1 MQKKLIAL
9 AIAGLSGAAFAQSN
23 VTVYGAA
30 DASLDFIRVSGGSP
44 SDDTPN
50 YNRVS
55 SNGSHIGF
63 KGMESL
69 GNGMVAVFQYETAVN
84 LDGGGATSALLG
96 FSRDSYVGLA
106 GGFGTVIMGSASGP
120 TRNLANAMDV
130 NTNHDGITSNR
141 AILGKLGGAWAGLNL
156 NTSADLL
163 TTGSSTLGAVAV
175 SGQQRSGNGASIF
188 DQYLPNVIAYVSPN
202 FSGFQATIGY
212 VANENK
218 SDLAAT
224 KVNTSAVDL
233 GLTYSNGPIW
243 VGLTHGDIQVRNQ
256 DSGAAGTLASTLGGV
271 LGNDIRTKET
281 RLGGKYDFGN
291 ATVRLLWSQNKSDA
305 SLGDI
310 GKQTTWGIGGTFNVT
325 ANGKITG
332 QYYRANDIKDGALAG
347 SETGAKF
354 YTLGYEH
361 SLSKRTSLNAAY
373 AYLKNDANTDSLGG
387 LPIGGYD
394 FGNNSTGLAA
404 GGVKLS
410 GLQFGLRHSF

>member
-23 VTVYGAA
+23 VTVYGVA
-30 DASLDFIRVSGGSP
+30 DASFDFVRVSGNGLNAVP
-44 SDDTPN
+44 GGTPLAYTANDTPN
-50 YNRVS
+50 FNRVS

-63 KGMESL
+63 KGVESL
-69 GNGMVAVFQYETAVN
+69 GNGMVAVFQYESAVN
-84 LDGGGATSALLG
+84 LDAGGGQVLLG
-96 FSRDSYVGLA
+96 TSRDSYVGLA

-130 NTNHDGITSNR
+130 NTNHDSITSNR
-141 AILGKLGGAWAGLNL
+141 AILGKLSGAWAGLNA
-156 NTSADLL
+156 NSAGDFFLS
-163 TTGSSTLGAVAV
+163 GSAPLAASQV
-175 SGQQRSGNGASIF
+175 RSGNGASVF

-212 VANENK
+212 LANENK
-218 SDLAAT
+218 SDAAAT

-256 DSGAAGTLASTLGGV
+256 DGGAASTLAGALSG

-291 ATVRLLWSQNKSDA
+291 ATVRLMWSQNKSDT

-310 GKQTTWGIGGTFNVT
+310 AKQTVWGIGGTFNVT

-332 QYYRANDIKDGALAG
+332 QYYRANDLKDVFLAA
-347 SETGAKF
+347 SDTGAKF
-354 YTLGYEH
+354 YSLGYEH

-373 AYLKNDANTDSLGG
+373 AHLKNDSNA
-387 LPIGGYD
+387 IGYD
-394 FGNNSTGLAA
+394 FGNNATGLAA
-404 GGVKLS
+404 GGVKLT

>member
-9 AIAGLSGAAFAQSN
+9 AIASLSGAAFAQSN

-30 DASLDFIRVSGGSP
+30 DASFDFIRVSGGAP
-44 SDDTPN
+44 GADTPN
-50 YNRVS
+50 YQRVS

-84 LDGGGATSALLG
+84 LDAGAGNQLLG
-96 FSRDSYVGLA
+96 TSRDSYIGLA

-130 NTNHDGITSNR
+130 NTSHYGITSNR
-141 AILGKLGGAWAGLNL
+141 AILGKLGGAWAGLNA
-156 NTSADLL
+156 NTAGDLFVN
-163 TTGSSTLGAVAV
+163 GSNPLGASPQV
-175 SGQQRSGNGASIF
+175 RSSNGASIF

-212 VANENK
+212 LANENK
-218 SDLAAT
+218 SDAAAS
-224 KVNTSAVDL
+224 KVNTSAYDF
-233 GLTYSNGPIW
+233 GLNYANGPIF
-243 VGLTHGDIQVRNQ
+243 VGLTHGDIQVRNNP
-256 DSGAAGTLASTLGGV
+256 GAVGTLANGLGI
-271 LGNDIRTKET
+271 GNNIRTKET

-291 ATVRLLWSQNKSDA
+291 ATVRLLWSQNKSDT
-305 SLGDI
+305 SLGNL

-347 SETGAKF
+347 SDTGAKF
-354 YTLGYEH
+354 FTLGYEH

-373 AYLKNDANTDSLGG
+373 AHLKNDTNA
-387 LPIGGYD
+387 IGYD
-394 FGNNSTGLAA
+394 FANNSTGLA
-404 GGVKLS
+404 GGDIKLT
-410 GLQFGLRHSF
+410 GLQLGLRHSF

>member
-69 GNGMVAVFQYETAVN
+69 GNGMVAVFQYETTVS
-84 LDGGGATSALLG
+84 LDAGAGSSLLG
-96 FSRDSYVGLA
+96 TSRDSYVGLA

-130 NTNHDGITSNR
+130 NSSHDGITSNR
-141 AILGKLGGAWAGLNL
+141 AILGKLGGAWAGLNANSVGDL
-156 NTSADLL
+156 FPNGSAPIA
-163 TTGSSTLGAVAV
+163 SSQV
-175 SGQQRSGNGASIF
+175 RSGNGASIF

-212 VANENK
+212 LANENK
-218 SDLAAT
+218 SDLAAS

-256 DSGAAGTLASTLGGV
+256 PGAVGTLANTLAI
-271 LGNDIRTKET
+271 GNDIRTKET

-291 ATVRLLWSQNKSDA
+291 ATVRLLWSQNKSDT

-310 GKQTTWGIGGTFNVT
+310 AKQTVWGIGGTFNVT

-332 QYYRANDIKDGALAG
+332 QYYRANDLKDGFLATALG
-347 SETGAKF
+347 PDTGAKF
-354 YTLGYEH
+354 FSLGYEH

-373 AYLKNDANTDSLGG
+373 AHLKNDSNA
-387 LPIGGYD
+387 IGYD
-394 FGNNSTGLAA
+394 FGNNATGLAA
-404 GGVKLS
+404 GGVKLT
-410 GLQFGLRHSF
+410 GLSLGLRHSF

>member
-30 DASLDFIRVSGGSP
+30 DASFDFIRVSGGAVGA
-44 SDDTPN
+44 DTPN

-84 LDGGGATSALLG
+84 LDGGGASSALLG

-141 AILGKLGGAWAGLNL
+141 AILGKLGGAWAGLNV
-156 NTSADLL
+156 NNVADLAP
-163 TTGSSTLGAVAV
+163 TGSNPLAVLGVPGV
-175 SGQQRSGNGASIF
+175 NHSQVRSGNGASVF

-212 VANENK
+212 VAGENK
-218 SDLAAT
+218 SDAVGT

-256 DSGAAGTLASTLGGV
+256 DGGAALTLAGALAP

-291 ATVRLLWSQNKSDA
+291 ATVRLMWSQNKSDT

-310 GKQTTWGIGGTFNVT
+310 AKQTVWGIGGTFNVT

-332 QYYRANDIKDGALAG
+332 QYYRANDLKDGFLAA
-347 SETGAKF
+347 SDTGAKF
-354 YTLGYEH
+354 FTLGYEH

-373 AYLKNDANTDSLGG
+373 AHLKNDTNA
-387 LPIGGYD
+387 IGYD

-404 GGVKLS
+404 GDVKLT
-410 GLQFGLRHSF
+410 GLQLGLRHSF